1 MGPLDYDQ
9 KICARCG
16 RPCSPKDFEPA
27 QAANRAAARRRL
39 ARKAFNW
46 ILFAACA
53 AGAYSRRE
61 TILALASL
69 TRAAVAREMDDA
81 SRPARPG
88 KQLTPEAQR
97 LLGAITGGRHPASA
111 SAEADAS
118 SVSVVAEK
126 AAAPRPAARPPKPPV
141 PTGPGAKR
149 VYGVVYDMGT
159 AAAVAGATL
168 IFSKD
173 GRVWHAG
180 TDSDGHYTVDIP
192 AEYFKEGLTA
202 VVRAGGYREGQ
213 IEDVDPPYRERTA
226 EERHSAIEQL
236 SPSDL
241 DPLPV
246 RAPKSAT
253 VLSFDVVLVPSKN

>member
-1 MGPLDYDQ
+1 MGPLDFDQ

-27 QAANRAAARRRL
+27 QAANRAAARRRM

-53 AGAYSRRE
+53 AGVYSRRD
-61 TILALASL
+61 TILSLASL
-69 TRAAVAREMDDA
+69 TRAAVEREMDDA

-88 KQLTPEAQR
+88 KQMSPEAQR
-97 LLGAITGGRHPASA
+97 LLGAITGRRSPA
-111 SAEADAS
+111 AEADAS

-126 AAAPRPAARPPKPPV
+126 ADARRPAAHPPKPPA
-141 PTGPGAKR
+141 PAGPGAKR

-159 AAAVAGATL
+159 AAAVAGASLT
-168 IFSKD
+168 FSKD
-173 GRVWHAG
+173 GRAWHAD
-180 TDSDGHYTVDIP
+180 TNSDGHYSVDIP
-192 AEYFKEGLTA
+192 TEYFKEGLTA
-202 VVRAGGYREGQ
+202 VVQAGSYREGQ
-213 IEDVDPPYRERTA
+213 IEDVDPPYRERSA
-226 EERHSAIEQL
+226 EERHFAIEQL

-246 RAPKSAT
+246 RAPANGT
-253 VLSFDVVLVPSKN
+253 VLSFDIVLIPSKN